1 MQAAA
6 CRYSNPD
13 MIQIRV
19 QTVVKSTKYKKY
31 QIRPFRYLFVN
42 RDYRFYRLS
51 RFGSRLHSLEPSSF
65 QSSVRVYQILNQWM
79 IQFKYTHQ
87 YTRHYTLLCRQQNCN
102 QYSRDIHVTPS
113 RDLELE
119 KTRFLTNF
127 EENLKK
133 LSKTKSELIS
143 S

>member
-1 MQAAA
+1 MVNLFIWKHQTACILLFEELNSPAMDQKVYFTIHRPTPNFSGPKIGPPVLQEHKNLRNITRKYQLMQAAA

-65 QSSVRVYQILNQWM
+65 
-79 IQFKYTHQ
+79 
-87 YTRHYTLLCRQQNCN
+87 
-102 QYSRDIHVTPS
+102 
-113 RDLELE
+113 
-119 KTRFLTNF
+119 
-127 EENLKK
+127 
-133 LSKTKSELIS
+133 
-143 S
+143 